1 MEVDCPL
8 ISPFTSYDPKLDL
21 FVEKA
26 DAQNGQP
33 ERIKHF
39 HWNPIDQTM
48 TAELIKPKP
57 EPGTDVKLNWKKT
70 GPNRWNFNVQVFEK
84 GKKVFSQ
91 EIIQTR
97 KAAKPEK

>member
-1 MEVDCPL
+1 
-8 ISPFTSYDPKLDL
+8 
-21 FVEKA
+21 
-26 DAQNGQP
+26 
-33 ERIKHF
+33 
-39 HWNPIDQTM
+39 M